1 MTDREHDDSDKIG
14 PPAGAD
20 AETRG
25 VLRDLGVVE
34 QITLSP
40 PASAPL
46 RATWNA
52 EGATIGQVPPG
63 TAPDAADFDSFYM
76 RHWPGLLRAMIRCCR
91 YDRDL
96 AEDIT
101 QQTFLIAYRRRDR
114 LSEVA
119 NHEAWLH
126 AVARNTATKYFR
138 RRQAEENLIRTMAAG
153 VSGNPWPGFDT
164 ALNDLLT
171 RVLTDR
177 QRRIIIYRY
186 LEDQPLQS
194 IAERMN
200 LSKRTINYEI
210 RKSLDL
216 IRPYLEPGQ
225 EDS

>member
-1 MTDREHDDSDKIG
+1 MTDREHDDPGRTG

-20 AETRG
+20 AETNG
-25 VLRDLGVVE
+25 VLRDVGVAD
-34 QITLSP
+34 QITISP
-40 PASAPL
+40 PASAQL

-52 EGATIGQVPPG
+52 DGATIGQAPPG
-63 TAPDAADFDSFYM
+63 TASDAADFDTFYM
-76 RHWPGLLRAMIRCCR
+76 RHWPSLLRAMIRRCR
-91 YDRDL
+91 NDREL

-126 AVARNTATKYFR
+126 AVARNAATKYLR
-138 RRQAEENLIRTMAAG
+138 RRQAEEDLIRKVAAG
-153 VSGNPWPGFDT
+153 APGAPWSGFDT
-164 ALNDLLT
+164 TLHDLLA

-186 LEDQPLQS
+186 LEDQSLQS
-194 IAERMN
+194 IAETLN

-216 IRPYLEPGQ
+216 LRPHLDPGQ